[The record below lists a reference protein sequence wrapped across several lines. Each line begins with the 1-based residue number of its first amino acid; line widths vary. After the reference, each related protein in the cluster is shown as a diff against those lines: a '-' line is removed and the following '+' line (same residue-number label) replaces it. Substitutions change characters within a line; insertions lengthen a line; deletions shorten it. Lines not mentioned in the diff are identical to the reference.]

1 MALRP
6 IDQPTPRVVAPRV
19 RQRSVVNRA
28 PYIFI
33 APFFVLFSVFFLGPS
48 LFAFALSFFRWNAI
62 TTPRWIG
69 LTNWVRL
76 FSDPVALQAITN
88 TAVYMVASLFLV
100 IPLALLLAV
109 VLNSPRL
116 KLQFLWRAM
125 FFSPIVTSS
134 VAITLVFVLL
144 YSRDYGVLN
153 YLFGM
158 IGLSPIDWLGDPRW
172 AKPAIIGLILW
183 RWTGYNM
190 IYFLAGMQG
199 ISQEYYEAAQID
211 GANGIQQ
218 FFNITI
224 PELRPIIVYVGV
236 ITMIGSA
243 QIFDETYILTEGGPA
258 NATISIAQYLYTR
271 GMGQLELGYAST
283 IGLLMFAVIFA
294 LSVIQLRTFGAFR
307 AEQS

>member
-1 MALRP
+1 MALP
-6 IDQPTPRVVAPRV
+6 IQGRAPAVAAAPAPRRAV
-19 RQRSVVNRA
+19 TNRA
-28 PYIFI
+28 PYVFI
-33 APFFVLFSVFFLGPS
+33 APFFVLFTVFFLGPS
-48 LFAFALSFFRWNAI
+48 VFAFGLSFFRWNAI

-76 FSDPVALQAITN
+76 FSDPVALQAISN
-88 TAVYMVASLFLV
+88 TAVYMIASLFLV

-116 KLQFLWRAM
+116 RLQFLWRAM

-144 YSRDYGVLN
+144 YSRDYGLLN
-153 YLFGM
+153 YVLSR
-158 IGLSPIDWLGDPRW
+158 IGLGSVDWLGDPRW

-211 GANGIQQ
+211 GANSVQQ

-224 PELRPIIVYVGV
+224 PELRQIIVYVGV

-243 QIFDETYILTEGGPA
+243 QIFDETFILTQGGPA

-283 IGLLMFAVIFA
+283 IGLLMFAVIFV
-294 LSVIQLRTFGAFR
+294 LSLIQLRVFGTFKT
-307 AEQS
+307 EKS